1 MKNNEKTNIFK
12 AKYRSLWIAA
22 LLVFFIAIA
31 FISAADNIYNQWANN
46 LASATNQVIVLP
58 KAANRSFMLGLD
70 LQGGT
75 QLVYEADVSAILDG
89 ERSSALEGVRDIIE
103 RRVDATGVSEPMIQV
118 NRTLAGDY
126 RIIAELAGIK
136 DVNEAIKI
144 IGETPILEFKEQDD
158 EVIED
163 EMDKVILESEKETL
177 DIASLA
183 MEEILSGK
191 SLIEVYDNYNKKS
204 QLNES
209 YWINELENP
218 ALTKEINNLEANEIF
233 QDPILNNGNFSIVQ
247 FLDKRMAEIDL
258 GIEAQEG
265 LEISSDIEEY
275 LISSL
280 DFPIDY
286 VMPEIDPQAGWKN
299 TELTGQHLRRSVLQF
314 NPNDGRPEVV
324 LEFNNE
330 GRDLFAD
337 ITKRNIGRPVAIFL
351 DDYPISIP
359 NVNEEIPDGRA
370 VISGQFDL
378 QEARLLV
385 QRLNTGALPVPIE
398 LIGQQTVG
406 ASLGEKSINN
416 SLMAALYG
424 FLFVALFMLAYYR
437 LFGFVAIVSL
447 VIYVLAVLT
456 IFKALP
462 ILLALLFILIL
473 IILFSLV
480 FSELKIFDGL
490 VSLALFF
497 VITAFL
503 IFYAANPVTLTLAG
517 ITGFILSI
525 GMAVDANILIFER
538 IKEELRIGKSLNNA
552 IDEGFKRAWPSI
564 RDGNITTILVCFAL
578 MTFGTGLVKGF
589 GATLFIG
596 VSISMFSSIVI
607 TRILLKTIKSSWLEK
622 RSWLVGIKKRK
633 NLENIN

>member
-1 MKNNEKTNIFK
+1 MKNKEKLNIFSH
-12 AKYRSLWIAA
+12 KYRSIWIAF
-22 LLVFFIAIA
+22 LLLFFVGLS
-31 FISAADNIYNQWANN
+31 FITAADNVYNQLVAN
-46 LASATNQVIVLP
+46 LAKATNNVIVLP
-58 KAANRSFMLGLD
+58 KASERPFMLGLD

-75 QLVYEADVSAILDG
+75 QLVYEADVSAITER

-118 NRTLAGDY
+118 NRTIAGDY

-136 DVNEAIKI
+136 DVNEAIRI

-158 EVIED
+158 EFIED
-163 EMDKVILESEKETL
+163 EMDKIIEESEKEAL
-177 DIASLA
+177 ALVSLA
-183 MEEILSGK
+183 MEEVLTGK
-191 SLIEVYDNYNKKS
+191 SLLEVYENFQDKAE
-204 QLNES
+204 LNEN
-209 YWINELENP
+209 YWISELENP
-218 ALTKEINNLEANEIF
+218 ILVNEIKDLEIDEILK
-233 QDPILNNGNFSIVQ
+233 DPILNNGNFSIV
-247 FLDKRMAEIDL
+247 LLSDKRMKDLDL

-286 VMPEIDPQAGWKN
+286 IMPEIDPQAGWKN

-324 LEFNNE
+324 LEFNSE
-330 GRDLFAD
+330 GRELFAE

-359 NVNEEIPDGRA
+359 NVHEEIPDGRA

-406 ASLGEKSINN
+406 ASLGERSVNN
-416 SLMAALYG
+416 SLTAALFG

-437 LFGFVAIVSL
+437 LPGLVAIVSL
-447 VIYVLAVLT
+447 SIYVLAVLT

-473 IILFSLV
+473 IILFSVV
-480 FSELKIFDGL
+480 FNELKIFDGL

-503 IFYAANPVTLTLAG
+503 IFYAYNPVTLTLAG

-538 IKEELRIGKSLNNA
+538 MKEELRSGKSLNNA

-607 TRILLKTIKSSWLEK
+607 TRILLKSVKGSWLEK
-622 RSWLVGIKKRK
+622 KSWLLGVKKGK

>member
-1 MKNNEKTNIFK
+1 MKNTEKVNIFK
-12 AKYRSLWIAA
+12 VKYRSIWIAA
-22 LLVFFIAIA
+22 LLVFFIGLA
-31 FISAADNIYNQWANN
+31 FITAADNIYNQLAKN
-46 LASATNQVIVLP
+46 LANTTNNVVVLP
-58 KAANRSFMLGLD
+58 KVTERPFMLGLD

-75 QLVYEADVSAILDG
+75 QLVYEADVSAIIDG

-136 DVNEAIKI
+136 DVNEAIRI

-163 EMDKVILESEKETL
+163 EMDKVIDESEKEVL
-177 DIASLA
+177 EIANLA
-183 MEEILSGK
+183 KEEILTGK
-191 SLIEVYDNYNKKS
+191 SLNEVYEDFQDNS
-204 QLNES
+204 QLSEN
-209 YWINELENP
+209 YWISEVDKPVLV
-218 ALTKEINNLEANEIF
+218 KEISNLELNGILS
-233 QDPILNNGNFSIVQ
+233 DPILNNGNFSFVLL
-247 FLDKRMAEIDL
+247 LDKRMAEVDL

-265 LEISSDIEEY
+265 LEISSNIEEY
-275 LISSL
+275 LITSL

-324 LEFNNE
+324 LEFNSE
-330 GRDLFAD
+330 GRELFAD

-351 DDYPISIP
+351 DDYPISVP
-359 NVNEEIPDGRA
+359 NVHEEIPDGRA

-416 SLMAALYG
+416 SLIAALFG
-424 FLFVALFMLAYYR
+424 FLFVALFMLIYYR
-437 LFGFVAIVSL
+437 LPGLIAIISL
-447 VIYVLAVLT
+447 SIYILAVLT

-473 IILFSLV
+473 IILFSIV

-503 IFYAANPVTLTLAG
+503 IFYAYNPVTLTLAG

-538 IKEELRIGKSLNNA
+538 MKEELRSGKSLKNS
-552 IDEGFKRAWPSI
+552 IDEGFRRAWPSI

-607 TRILLKTIKSSWLEK
+607 TRILLKTIKGSWLEK
-622 RSWLVGIKKRK
+622 YSWLLGIKKKK
-633 NLENIN
+633 NLESIN

>member
-1 MKNNEKTNIFK
+1 MKNQEKVNIFK
-12 AKYRSLWIAA
+12 AKYRSIWIAI
-22 LLVFFIAIA
+22 LLVFFIGLA
-31 FISAADNIYNQWANN
+31 FISAADNIYNQLAEN
-46 LASATNQVIVLP
+46 LANSTNQVIVLP
-58 KAANRSFMLGLD
+58 KVTKRPFMLGLD

-75 QLVYEADVSAILDG
+75 QLVYEADVSAIAEG

-136 DVNEAIKI
+136 DVNEAIRI

-158 EVIED
+158 EIIED
-163 EMDKVILESEKETL
+163 EMDKVIKESEEKALE
-177 DIASLA
+177 IANLA
-183 MEEILSGK
+183 MQEILAGK
-191 SLIEVYDNYNKKS
+191 SLNEVYENYQETA
-204 QLNES
+204 QLNEN

-218 ALTKEINNLEANEIF
+218 TLIQKIIDLEINEIYEE
-233 QDPILNNGNFSIVQ
+233 PLLNKENFSIVLL
-247 FLDKRMAEIDL
+247 LDKRMAEIDL

-265 LEISSDIEEY
+265 LEISSDMEEY

-314 NPNDGRPEVV
+314 NPRDGRPEVV

-330 GRDLFAD
+330 GRELFAE

-359 NVNEEIPDGRA
+359 NVHEEIPDGRA

-406 ASLGEKSINN
+406 ASLGDKSVNN
-416 SLMAALYG
+416 SLMAALFG
-424 FLFVALFMLAYYR
+424 FLFVALFMLVFYR
-437 LFGFVAIVSL
+437 FPGLVAIVSL
-447 VIYVLAVLT
+447 IIYVLAVLT

-462 ILLALLFILIL
+462 ILLAFLFILIL

-503 IFYAANPVTLTLAG
+503 IFYAVNPVTLTLAG

-538 IKEELRIGKSLNNA
+538 MKEELKSGKSLNNA
-552 IDEGFKRAWPSI
+552 IDEGFRRAWPSI

-596 VSISMFSSIVI
+596 VSISMFSSIVV

-622 RSWLVGIKKRK
+622 RPWLLGSRIRK
-633 NLENIN
+633 DLKNIN